1 MNNKVLVEL
10 LVPIIE
16 EKYDVFLP
24 VNRKVGEIIKIL
36 SKLVSELS
44 GGYFVP
50 NSSNLIYNGDSG
62 EPYPLDKII
71 LETNIRNGTTV
82 VLL

>member
-36 SKLVSELS
+36 SKLQKNYQDFLILS
-44 GGYFVP
+44 
-50 NSSNLIYNGDSG
+50 
-62 EPYPLDKII
+62 KK
-71 LETNIRNGTTV
+71 
-82 VLL
+82 